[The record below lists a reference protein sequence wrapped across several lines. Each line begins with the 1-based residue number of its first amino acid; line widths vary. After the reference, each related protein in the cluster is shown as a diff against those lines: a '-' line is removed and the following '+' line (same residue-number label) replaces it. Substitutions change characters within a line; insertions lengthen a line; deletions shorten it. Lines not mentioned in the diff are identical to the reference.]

1 MAESAGTDIEERICL
16 SRPISPCS
24 AKVKGQKTD
33 YSHKLT
39 EKRRRD
45 RMNISMSEIA
55 QLLPSSSAS
64 KQLEKAEILEKTISY
79 IKKLQDLTGEM
90 KAGNKT
96 ENSQLNEK
104 QNATAKD
111 DQPPPSAQPELNSNY
126 YSGFSDCIREVFHCL
141 TNVEAMDLEQP
152 CFQRLMGHLQ
162 NELQF
167 MGEHREGNDSDK
179 NHKNNSN
186 NNVST
191 ATTSLPPSKSSRNS
205 WRRKRT
211 HDNSANSSTPSE
223 TSSENTAAKRPHVD
237 CSDSNGSSTSSETV
251 SSSSKKEKRKVSLGT
266 GCTSWNENRSA
277 AHSNKAGSSVG
288 SEKEKEVSSSA
299 LKQESN
305 NMFDSANMDG
315 GGCGTDSAGMNCNW
329 PNLGLD
335 MPIQATPLLPRTPY
349 IPNPYTVPTYAL
361 HPAGTHY
368 IPVVLHLS
376 VPLPPFPEMNGRLN
390 TVPNGGF
397 GALNYLRMQFPYFP
411 SGFPFAPQ
419 VNGIAGLNGVQI
431 PKNESVQKQC
441 ESKPRDVDST
451 NIRHE
456 HSPENESATRD
467 LLNNI
472 D

>member
-1 MAESAGTDIEERICL
+1 
-16 SRPISPCS
+16 
-24 AKVKGQKTD
+24 
-33 YSHKLT
+33 
-39 EKRRRD
+39 
-45 RMNISMSEIA
+45 
-55 QLLPSSSAS
+55 
-64 KQLEKAEILEKTISY
+64 
-79 IKKLQDLTGEM
+79 
-90 KAGNKT
+90 
-96 ENSQLNEK
+96 
-104 QNATAKD
+104 
-111 DQPPPSAQPELNSNY
+111 
-126 YSGFSDCIREVFHCL
+126 
-141 TNVEAMDLEQP
+141 MDLEQP

-167 MGEHREGNDSDK
+167 MREHREGNGSDK
-179 NHKNNSN
+179 NHKDNPNNKFLSVTSHGN
-186 NNVST
+186 IC
-191 ATTSLPPSKSSRNS
+191 SLPPSKSSRDS

-211 HDNSANSSTPSE
+211 HENNENQSSTQSE
-223 TSSENTAAKRPHVD
+223 TSSENSAAKRPHVD
-237 CSDSNGSSTSSETV
+237 SSDSNGSSTSSETV

-266 GCTSWNENRSA
+266 GCTSWNENRA

-315 GGCGTDSAGMNCNW
+315 GGCGTDSAGINCNW
-329 PNLGLD
+329 PNFGLN
-335 MPIQATPLLPRTPY
+335 MPIQATPLLPRAPY

-376 VPLPPFPEMNGRLN
+376 VPLPPVPEMNGRLN
-390 TVPNGGF
+390 TVPNGCF
-397 GALNYLRMQFPYFP
+397 AAHNYLRMQFPYFP

-456 HSPENESATRD
+456 HSSANESSTRD